1 VPPECDFPTIA
12 DEQGLD
18 AKVSLRSGEF
28 LFHEGDEPDSLY
40 IVVRGVLR
48 VMSGSAVLETVP
60 VGGIVGEMAIVDQTM
75 PRSASVI
82 AGTYSELIK
91 IDAPQFL
98 TLVRATPNFALM
110 VMRVMARRL
119 RVMNWRYRP
128 QAAEW

>member
-1 VPPECDFPTIA
+1 VPPECDFATIA

-28 LFHEGDEPDSLY
+28 LFHEGDKADALY
-40 IVVRGVLR
+40 IVARGVLR

-60 VGGIVGEMAIVDQTM
+60 VGGIVGEMAIVDRTM

-98 TLVRATPNFALM
+98 ALVRATPDFALM
-110 VMRVMARRL
+110 VMRVLARRL

-128 QAAEW
+128 QAKEW